1 MMLRPSGGTGRAL
14 VIHERAGEDDGSRT
28 GTSVGRAGSLEVRW
42 LSRGPLPDGASAW
55 LGPFTEPIEERDDRY
70 LGTTSEELGVKIRGG
85 TQLDVK
91 IFRGSPGE
99 LEVSPAIRGRLESW
113 ERWSF
118 PIGSASLPPEDAVA
132 WLIVHK
138 RRSRRTFHVS
148 DDRVDERPLRD
159 VELPG
164 CTLELTEVE
173 VDGETWWTLGLEA
186 RGEVDS
192 VEPALR
198 ATAASLLREPAP
210 SGLHL
215 DPGASTSYATWL
227 ARRFMPGAAGAPR
240 STQRRPPP
248 G

>member
-1 MMLRPSGGTGRAL
+1 V
-14 VIHERAGEDDGSRT
+14 VIQERAEGDDRP
-28 GTSVGRAGSLEVRW
+28 GTAPPVGNAGSLEVRW
-42 LSRGPLPDGASAW
+42 LSRGPLPHDASEW
-55 LGPFTEPIEERDDRY
+55 LGPFTEPIEARDDRY

-85 TQLDVK
+85 EQLDVK

-118 PIGSASLPPEDAVA
+118 PIGSTSLPPEDAVA
-132 WLIVHK
+132 WLTVRK
-138 RRSRRTFHVS
+138 RRSRRTFRVS
-148 DDRVDERPLRD
+148 DDRVEERSLSE
-159 VELPG
+159 VEMPG

-198 ATAASLLREPAP
+198 ATAASLLREPTP

-227 ARRFMPGAAGAPR
+227 ARRFMPAAAAAPW
-240 STQRRPPP
+240 STQR
-248 G
+248 